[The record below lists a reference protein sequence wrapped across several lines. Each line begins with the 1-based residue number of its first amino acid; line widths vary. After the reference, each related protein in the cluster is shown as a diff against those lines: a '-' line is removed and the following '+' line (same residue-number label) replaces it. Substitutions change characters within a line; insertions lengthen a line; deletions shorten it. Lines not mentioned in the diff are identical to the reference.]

1 MNNIFSRQVEL
12 ALFHSRR
19 LQPKC
24 FLVTFLLPNISMFKS
39 TKWSHKFL
47 TVNAAISLSNLIF
60 GAENVTHVSSNV
72 SLIRVVSFRSLS
84 KISLNVE

>member
-47 TVNAAISLSNLIF
+47 TINAAISLSNLIF
-60 GAENVTHVSSNV
+60 GAENVT
-72 SLIRVVSFRSLS
+72 RF
-84 KISLNVE
+84 K